1 MNIEQAVRE
10 YAQREYA
17 NSGSTQ
23 KMQIMR
29 SPPRGLDMYETSPHD
44 EAQSLLMLRLQWG
57 QKNFKLTPESTLKA
71 HVTQDKVF
79 VFWVV
84 GGAAGHFEDEIAL
97 FPSDQLVAQIRLLL
111 P

>member
-1 MNIEQAVRE
+1 MAIGPWPSPDMYDQAMRE
-10 YAQREYA
+10 YARNA
-17 NSGSTQ
+17 NNAP
-23 KMQIMR
+23 
-29 SPPRGLDMYETSPHD
+29 PPRGLDMYETSPHD

-57 QKNFKLTPESTLKA
+57 QKNFKLTPESMLKA
-71 HVTQDKVF
+71 HVTRDKVF